1 MAKGLVPKVSVLM
14 PVYKTDEKYLREAI
28 ESILSQTFS
37 DFEFLILDD
46 CPEDPREDVVKSY
59 DDKRIKYFKNEKNL
73 GISLSR
79 NKLIEMA
86 GGEYL
91 AVFDHDDVS
100 SPTRLEK
107 QVQYLDA
114 NPIVGVVSCKI
125 RNIVDKKI
133 RSGPINS
140 HNIKLAL
147 MGDCAMVHPASM
159 IRKSVLVDNNIRY
172 EKEFSPAEDYALW
185 CRLIPHTQFHNLND
199 EVLLYYRDHQKNT
212 THEQWQ
218 KMLKAT
224 YAIREFVKTENPMLY
239 DEFLSKA
246 ERKTWVRLFGL
257 IPLLKLVKR
266 DNRMKIYLFD
276 RILLFT
282 VKCSMNLN
290 EV

>member
-1 MAKGLVPKVSVLM
+1 MTEGLVPKVSVLM
-14 PVYKTDEKYLREAI
+14 PVYETDEKYLREAI

-59 DDKRIKYFKNEKNL
+59 DDKRIKYFKNKKNL

-91 AVFDHDDVS
+91 AVFDHDDIS
-100 SPTRLEK
+100 LPTRLEK

-114 NPIVGVVSCKI
+114 NPVVGVVSCKMQSMI
-125 RNIVDKKI
+125 DKKI
-133 RSGPINS
+133 CS
-140 HNIKLAL
+140 HPTDNHEIKLAL
-147 MGDCAMVHPASM
+147 MKSCAMVHPASM

-199 EVLLYYRDHQKNT
+199 EVLLYYRDHPENT
-212 THEQWQ
+212 THKQWR
-218 KMLKAT
+218 KMLEAT
-224 YAIREFVKTENPMLY
+224 YAIWEFVKTKNPMLY

-266 DNRMKIYLFD
+266 DNRMRIYLFD